1 MSELFRQQAVEHATA
16 PRMGGVMLAPPA
28 GRTVYVVAL
37 LAMLAVATTF
47 MAFGTYTRR
56 VTVSG
61 EITTSSG
68 YVYIHSDKPA
78 AITGVLVRQ
87 GQHVR
92 KGQALVRLSSN
103 QATLDGSNLH
113 EDMARQM
120 SHQRRLLEQQIG
132 VGQRSTDLKRG
143 EILNQ
148 IALLKQM
155 RTRVRQQQALVAAR
169 IGLLD
174 DRTAKYQRLLDGR
187 YVAQSDVDSVRS
199 ERLAAD
205 MQLKTL
211 QVQQDDLDQKIQGA
225 RSSLAS
231 LPLEALQRKSEL
243 DAQIAQ
249 VRQSEIQ
256 AAAEGAWVAVSP
268 MDGIV
273 SSVPVKAGQEVGA
286 QQVLVTV
293 IPPDAVMEANLRVPD
308 AASGLVEPGQ
318 RVLLRL
324 TSFPYQKYGQLP
336 GRIGTV
342 DRAPVALAAP
352 PGDGTSGAST
362 VYRAVAAL
370 DAQQVRANGRA
381 YPLLPGMTFE
391 ADLMLERRRFIE
403 WVIAPVVGFTRRNL
417 STGGTPNE

>member
-1 MSELFRQQAVEHATA
+1 MSELFRQEAVEHATT
-16 PRMGGVMLAPPA
+16 PRMGSVMLVPPV

-37 LAMLAVATTF
+37 LALLVVVATF
-47 MAFGTYTRR
+47 MAFGSYTRR

-68 YVYIHSDKPA
+68 YVYIHSDRPA

-132 VGQRSTDLKRG
+132 VGRRSTDLKRQ
-143 EILNQ
+143 EILNE

-155 RTRVRQQQALVAAR
+155 RARVQQQEALVSAQ
-169 IGLLD
+169 IVLLD
-174 DRTAKYQRLLDGR
+174 DRSAKYQRLLDR
-187 YVAQSDVDSVRS
+187 QYVAQADLDSVRS
-199 ERLAAD
+199 ERLSAA

-211 QVQQDDLDQKIQGA
+211 QVQQDDLEQKIQGA

-249 VRQSEIQ
+249 VRQSEMQ
-256 AAAEGAWVAVSP
+256 AAADGAWVAVSP

-293 IPPDAVMEANLRVPD
+293 IPPDAIMEANVRVPD

-342 DRAPVALAAP
+342 DRAPAALAAAPGNGAP
-352 PGDGTSGAST
+352 PDPP
-362 VYRAVAAL
+362 VYRAVASL
-370 DAQQVRANGRA
+370 DAQAVRANGRA

-391 ADLMLERRRFIE
+391 ADLLLERRRFIE
-403 WVIAPVVGFTRRNL
+403 WVIAPAVGFARRNL
-417 STGGTPNE
+417 TTGETPNE